1 MSLIEI
7 NMSKIWS
14 KLIAIWPYLL
24 AIIII
29 IIILLW
35 PITVLTEKYNNK
47 FLGLTEKHL
56 EPSVDS
62 KVTPLKAKNVLI
74 FGGDI
79 MLSRTVNSKMEKYRN
94 YNWPLENIATLF
106 SEADL
111 AIANLE
117 SPFLISNNYQVLTG
131 SFSFKANPKSVSA
144 LSLAGF
150 DVLSLANNHILNQGS
165 KGLLDTYKVLSEA
178 GIKYVGTNEHNLVI
192 KESQGIKFAFLAYTY
207 NQDSKSIANINDDS
221 VKADIAAAKSQADVV
236 IVMMHAGTE
245 YTRKPNESQINFAH
259 LAIDSGAD
267 LVVGHHP
274 HWPQTTETY
283 QGKTI
288 VYSLGNLVFDQMWS
302 KETKQGL
309 VAKVYFD
316 DKEQVNI
323 EYIPIIIKDYGQA
336 QIMPD
341 GAEKDALLKEINH

>member
-1 MSLIEI
+1 
-7 NMSKIWS
+7 MSKIWS
-14 KLIAIWPYLL
+14 WLIAILV
-24 AIIII
+24 IS
-29 IIILLW
+29 IILLW
-35 PITVLTEKYNNK
+35 PITVLTDKYNNK
-47 FLGLTEKHL
+47 FLGLTKRHL
-56 EPSVDS
+56 EPNTDS
-62 KVTPLKAKNVLI
+62 KVIPLKAKNVLV
-74 FGGDI
+74 FGGDV
-79 MLSRTVNSKMEKYRN
+79 MLSRTVNSRMEKYQN

-117 SPFLISNNYQVLTG
+117 SPFLVSNNYQVLTG

-165 KGLLDTYKVLSEA
+165 KGLLDTYKILDGV
-178 GIKYVGTNEHNLVI
+178 GIKYVGTRENNLII
-192 KESQGIKFAFLAYTY
+192 KESRGIKFAFLAYTY
-207 NQDSKSIANINDDS
+207 NQDSKLIANINDDS
-221 VKADIAAAKSQADVV
+221 VKSDVASAKSQADVV

-245 YTRKPNESQINFAH
+245 YTRQPNKSQINFAH

-274 HWPQTTETY
+274 HWPQITEIY

-288 VYSLGNLVFDQMWS
+288 IYSLGNLVFDQMWS

-316 DKEQVNI
+316 DKEQTNI

-341 GAEKDALLKEINH
+341 GAEKDDLLQEINR